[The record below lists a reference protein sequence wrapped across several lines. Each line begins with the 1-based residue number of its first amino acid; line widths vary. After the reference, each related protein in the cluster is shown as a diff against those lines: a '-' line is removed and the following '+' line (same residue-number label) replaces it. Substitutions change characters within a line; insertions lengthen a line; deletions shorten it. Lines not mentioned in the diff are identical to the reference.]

1 MSLPPHIQERSR
13 IPNTIGYYAAFI
25 VLGLM
30 VAVSGPALPTLAER
44 THSRLDQFSFV
55 LAVKALGYLFGGL
68 LGGRLYDRLPGHLLL
83 AGMLFAAGAFA
94 SLVPFI
100 SWLWLMAV
108 VLFLLGF
115 TEGTID
121 VGGNSLLGWVH
132 GSKVGPFMN
141 GLHFFF
147 GVGALLA
154 PTIFAQVMLLTG
166 HINWAFWIFALIALP
181 VGLYV
186 MRLPS
191 PVAPAAPRDESAAP
205 VRRSPVALFVFFFFV
220 YVCAEAGYSN
230 WIYTYAVTL
239 NLSSRTMAAY
249 LTSTFWGSFTL
260 GRLLGVPIATR
271 FKPQVMLYTDMVG
284 CLVSLGVILLW
295 PGSAVA
301 LWVGTLGLGFS
312 MASIFPSAMVLA
324 GQRMHLTGE
333 ITGLY
338 LMGAGAGGM
347 FLPWFI
353 GQMFERIGPGV
364 TMDIILVVVIVNL
377 GSLVLLTGS
386 QRRGRELS
394 REAA

>member
-108 VLFLLGF
+108 ILFLLGF

-191 PVAPAAPRDESAAP
+191 PVVPAAPRDESAAP
-205 VRRSPVALFVFFFFV
+205 VRRSLVTLFVFFFFV
-220 YVCAEAGYSN
+220 YVCAEAGYGN

-249 LTSTFWGSFTL
+249 LTSAFWGSFTL

-324 GQRMHLTGE
+324 GQRMHLTGG

-364 TMDIILVVVIVNL
+364 TMDILLVVVIVNL

>member
-1 MSLPPHIQERSR
+1 
-13 IPNTIGYYAAFI
+13 
-25 VLGLM
+25 
-30 VAVSGPALPTLAER
+30 
-44 THSRLDQFSFV
+44 
-55 LAVKALGYLFGGL
+55 LGYLFGGL

-83 AGMLFAAGAFA
+83 AGVLFAAGAFA

-121 VGGNSLLGWVH
+121 AGGNIMLGWVH

-191 PVAPAAPRDESAAP
+191 PVAPATPRDESTAP
-205 VRRSPVALFVFFFFV
+205 VRRSLVALFVFFFFV

-295 PGSAVA
+295 PGSVVA
-301 LWVGTLGLGFS
+301 LWVGTLGVGFS

-324 GQRMHLTGE
+324 GQRMRLTGG

-386 QRRGRELS
+386 RRRGSELG

>member
-68 LGGRLYDRLPGHLLL
+68 LGGRLYDRLPGHLLM

-191 PVAPAAPRDESAAP
+191 PVPPAAPRDEPAAL
-205 VRRSPVALFVFFFFV
+205 VRRSLVALFVFFFFV

-301 LWVGTLGLGFS
+301 LWVGTLSVGFS

-324 GQRMHLTGE
+324 GQRMHLTGG

-386 QRRGRELS
+386 QRRGSELS
-394 REAA
+394 QEAA